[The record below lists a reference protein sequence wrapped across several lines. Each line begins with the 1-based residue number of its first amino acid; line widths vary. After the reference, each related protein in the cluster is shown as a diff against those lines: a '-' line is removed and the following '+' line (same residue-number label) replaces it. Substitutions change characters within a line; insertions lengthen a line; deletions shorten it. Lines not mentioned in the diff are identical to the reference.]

1 MNAGGDMERF
11 AGLHALITGAASGI
25 GRETAL
31 GLAREGAASV
41 TLLDR
46 DESGLASLAEKL
58 SSAGCRTLVVCGD
71 AGDEEAWL
79 EVADRV
85 SGTGLDAIVN
95 NAGIAQIAPVEETR
109 LEDWWRVLDVNLTSV
124 FLSARHAFPLLR
136 DGGSVVNVASVAA
149 LVGQSH
155 TPSYIASK
163 GGVVAL
169 TRGLAVDYAPR
180 RLRVNAVCPGPT
192 DTPLLR
198 RHFELLGDAQAAREH
213 LKRRIPLGRLLR
225 PADVVP
231 LILMLA
237 SSEAA
242 MITGATFV
250 VDGGLSATF
259 DYGGGLVQSE
269 VVS

>member
-1 MNAGGDMERF
+1 MIGGDVKRF
-11 AGLHALITGAASGI
+11 AGLHALVTGAASGI

-31 GLAREGAASV
+31 GLAREGAAGL
-41 TLLDR
+41 TLLDK
-46 DESGLASLAEKL
+46 DGPGLADLTGEL
-58 SSAGCRTLVVCGD
+58 SSLGCRTIEVRGD
-71 AGDEEAWL
+71 AGDEETWL
-79 EVADRV
+79 EVADRARD
-85 SGTGLDAIVN
+85 TGLDAIVN
-95 NAGIAQIAPVEETR
+95 NAGIARIASVEETD
-109 LEDWWRVLDVNLTSV
+109 LEDWRRVLDVNLTSV
-124 FLSARHAFPLLR
+124 YFCARHAFPLLR

-149 LVGQSH
+149 LVGQAR

-169 TRGLAVDYAPR
+169 TRGLAVDYASR

-198 RHFELLGDAQAAREH
+198 RHFELLGDAEAAREH
-213 LKRRIPLGRLLR
+213 LEKRIPMGRLLR
-225 PADVVP
+225 PADVAP
-231 LILMLA
+231 PILMLA

-269 VVS
+269 AVS

>member
-1 MNAGGDMERF
+1 MIGGDVKRF
-11 AGLHALITGAASGI
+11 VGLHALVTGAASGI
-25 GRETAL
+25 GREATL
-31 GLAREGAASV
+31 GLAREGAACV

-46 DESGLASLAEKL
+46 DEPGITSLTEEL
-58 SSAGCRTLVVCGD
+58 SNLGCRAIKVLGD
-71 AGDEEAWL
+71 AGNEEAWL
-79 EVADRV
+79 EVADRARD
-85 SGTGLDAIVN
+85 TGLDAIVN
-95 NAGIAQIAPVEETR
+95 NAGIAQIAPVEEID
-109 LEDWWRVLDVNLTSV
+109 LEDWRRVLDTNLTSV

-163 GGVVAL
+163 GGAVAL

-198 RHFELLGDAQAAREH
+198 RHFELLGDAEAAREH
-213 LKRRIPLGRLLR
+213 LEKRIPLGRLLQ

-237 SSEAA
+237 SPEAA

-269 VVS
+269 AVS